1 VQTASAYGLKLHLA
15 RLIGPGAGSSAPT
28 AYGGAENIGLQISG
42 TSQEDIYL
50 GMVSDYTYDVL
61 VENSYSNRITLGLV
75 QAAYKGVY
83 LRNGSCGA
91 NCSTQD
97 NIINFQKIGGVYTFN
112 GDPLFAARQ
121 PRSSYWGVHISGS
134 GSGNVLTG
142 GTIEYNLKGGT
153 GVNLQVD
160 SDHNYITAWVEG
172 HSGAGGKNLVVGGN
186 YNTLWLSDL
195 ASPSSGMTTNVSV
208 GGAGNN
214 LFGPV
219 IGDPVV
225 TSYGAISV
233 NGTNFINNNPVA
245 VNAGP
250 LTFAC
255 DVGTPTTISGTA
267 RYKKLGSL
275 LHYEATITTTNIGT
289 CTGALNVTNLPA
301 ATSAM
306 RRDVVPGWNN
316 AGIGLWCL
324 FMPGTTTMSIVRV
337 DGSFPATNGQTLQ
350 CSGWY
355 NAE

>member
-1 VQTASAYGLKLHLA
+1 
-15 RLIGPGAGSSAPT
+15 
-28 AYGGAENIGLQISG
+28 
-42 TSQEDIYL
+42 
-50 GMVSDYTYDVL
+50 M
-61 VENSYSNRITLGLV
+61 
-75 QAAYKGVY
+75 
-83 LRNGSCGA
+83 
-91 NCSTQD
+91 
-97 NIINFQKIGGVYTFN
+97 
-112 GDPLFAARQ
+112 
-121 PRSSYWGVHISGS
+121 HISGS

-306 RRDVVPGWNN
+306 RRMSSPAGTMPDRAVVPLH
-316 AGIGLWCL
+316 AGNDNHVDRAGRRVIPGHQRPDAAVLGL
-324 FMPGTTTMSIVRV
+324 V
-337 DGSFPATNGQTLQ
+337 
-350 CSGWY
+350 
-355 NAE
+355 